1 MMRRIALPL
10 FGMLVGWGLFA
21 QPVISNI
28 YLFDIQKKNEREIQ
42 FSNPVYLTE
51 FNSKG
56 YNNQPTFISSGELFF
71 TAQYPN
77 EKQTDIYL
85 LDLYRKTKSQVTQTL
100 ESEYSPSVTP
110 DRFSF
115 SAVRVEADGT
125 QRLWQFPVDRLSN
138 GKPVFKYVSN
148 VGYFQWLNSQKIA
161 LFLTGDEPKLAIADV
176 RTDEVRELTR
186 NIGRCLKVVPR
197 TGNLAFVH
205 KVTPRTWYIKS
216 MNIYDPNFKSD
227 IITTT
232 LPGSEDFVILDDGT
246 YLMGSG
252 SKLFKYHPVYDNE
265 KGWRELADFRYYGIK
280 NITRLALSQD
290 GKLALVNE
298 EK

>member
-1 MMRRIALPL
+1 MRRIALPL
-10 FGMLVGWGLFA
+10 LGMLFGLSSLA
-21 QPVISNI
+21 QPVVSNI

-51 FNSKG
+51 FNSRG
-56 YNNQPTFISSGELFF
+56 YNNQPTFVSSGELFF
-71 TAQYPN
+71 TTQYPN

-138 GKPVFKYVSN
+138 GKPVFKYVNN

-161 LFLTGDEPKLAIADV
+161 LFLTGDEPRLAIADV
-176 RTDEVRELTR
+176 RTDEVKELTR

-197 TGNLAFVH
+197 TGHLAFVH

-227 IITTT
+227 IIIPT
-232 LPGSEDFVILDDGT
+232 LPGSEDFVLLDDGT

-265 KGWRELADFRYYGIK
+265 KGWKELADFRYYSIK